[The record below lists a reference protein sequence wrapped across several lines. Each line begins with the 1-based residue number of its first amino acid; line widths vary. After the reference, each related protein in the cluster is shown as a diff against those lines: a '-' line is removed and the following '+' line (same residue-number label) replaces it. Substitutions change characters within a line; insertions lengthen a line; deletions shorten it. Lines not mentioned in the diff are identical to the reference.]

1 MKLPAS
7 LFLVVAAILPLRAA
21 DPLPDR
27 ATVIIAVGAS
37 GEETYSGPF
46 STWAANWQKAGDA
59 AGAHLI
65 TLRDGQHDAR
75 DQMQKALNDEPKEST
90 APLWIVMLGHGS
102 FDGREAKFNLTG
114 DDLSASDLAAW
125 LKPFQRTVVV
135 ICGFSAS
142 GAFLK
147 PLSAPGRIIVTAT
160 KNGAENNYSRLGGYL
175 SETIADPAA
184 DLDKDGQTSL
194 LEAWLAAAQRT
205 ADFYKNEDRLATEHS
220 LLDDNGDGLG
230 TPPDWF
236 QGVRVVKKSSTKQVP
251 DGLRAH
257 QIQLVPSATEKGLPP
272 ELRDERDKLE
282 RELAQLR
289 ETKATQ
295 PVDEYYAKLE
305 AILVRLAGLYRE
317 GAKTEVKAPQQP
329 SN

>member
-1 MKLPAS
+1 MKLPA
-7 LFLVVAAILPLRAA
+7 FLLLILAAVLPLRAA
-21 DPLPDR
+21 EPAPDR

-46 STWAANWQKAGDA
+46 SEWATNWQKASNA
-59 AGAHLI
+59 AGAHLV
-65 TLRDGQHDAR
+65 TLNAGQHDAR
-75 DQMQKALNDEPKEST
+75 EQLHKALNDEPKEST

-102 FDGREAKFNLTG
+102 FDGREGKFNLTG
-114 DDLSASDLAAW
+114 DDLAASDLAAW

-147 PLSAPGRIIVTAT
+147 PLSTPGRIIVTAT
-160 KNGAENNYSRLGGYL
+160 RNGAENNYSRLGGYL
-175 SETIADPAA
+175 SETIADPSA

-205 ADFYKNEDRLATEHS
+205 ADFYKSEDRLATEHS
-220 LLDDNGDGLG
+220 LLDDNGDGMG

-236 QGVRVVKKSSTKQVP
+236 QGVRVVKKSSTKQAP

-272 ELRDERDKLE
+272 ELRDERNKLE
-282 RELAQLR
+282 RELAHLR
-289 ETKATQ
+289 ETKANQ

-305 AILVRLAGLYRE
+305 AILVRLARLYRE
-317 GAKTEVKAPQQP
+317 GAKGEVKTMREP